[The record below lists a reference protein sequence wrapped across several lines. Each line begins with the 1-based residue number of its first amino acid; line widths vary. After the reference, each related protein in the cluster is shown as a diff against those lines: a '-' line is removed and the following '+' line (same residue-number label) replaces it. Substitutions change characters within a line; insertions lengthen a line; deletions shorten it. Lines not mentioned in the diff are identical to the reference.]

1 MRGFTLVE
9 ALIIMIVLSIVLA
22 TAGILMNSIYKSS
35 ILSFDRITAQSEL
48 FKIDAAIR
56 RELLK
61 SGPQIESLT
70 VSATS
75 VKFDVIVPFSK
86 RSYGTYASATRLHY
100 SIVFS
105 DGKLEL
111 RVMDDSS
118 TLLKKIELGKLEN
131 CVFSKDTSRPNLVRY
146 TLVKRSGTA
155 LYQYGSSFLLYNL
168 K

>member
-22 TAGILMNSIYKSS
+22 TAGILMNSIYKNS

-48 FKIDAAIR
+48 FKVDATIR

-61 SGPQIESLT
+61 AGPQIESLT
-70 VSATS
+70 VSETS
-75 VKFDVIVPFSK
+75 IEFDAIVPFSK
-86 RSYGTYASATRLHY
+86 QSYGTYAPATRLHY
-100 SIVFS
+100 NIVFS

-111 RVMDDSS
+111 QVEVDGS
-118 TLLKKIELGKLEN
+118 TVTKIELGKLEN

-146 TLVKRSGTA
+146 TLVKRSSTA
-155 LYQYGSSFLLYNL
+155 VYQHSSSFLLYNL